1 MPIRVRLTL
10 VFLVAMAA
18 VMLATGV
25 FLTLRLRAELEN
37 AVDAGL
43 RSRAETLL
51 AALDPAAPSLG
62 PVDPLAEE
70 DEAFTQLLATNGTVV
85 ESSPILE
92 GRPLLPP
99 TTVRVLS
106 GPAFLE
112 RTVPTAEEP
121 VPARIL
127 ALPAGGGLVVVV
139 ASSLEEQRE
148 AVAALVGLLAVGG
161 PVALAVATGVVWLLT
176 GWAFRPVERM
186 RTEAEAVSM
195 SEPDRRLTVPS
206 TRDEVA
212 GLAGSLNRML
222 DRLEEALDRERR
234 FVDDASHEL
243 RTPVAALK
251 AELELAVSRSR
262 TKEELASA
270 VRRAAA
276 DSEALARLTEDLL
289 VLARADR
296 GRLPVRPAA
305 VDLGEVIDEVE
316 RALSHRASEAGVTVE
331 CRVEAAP
338 PARVDPVRLRQAL
351 SNLLDNAVRHT
362 PPGGRVRLT
371 ASRVDGAVVLEV
383 ADTGPGFPAETLAQP
398 FEPFARASTARGRE
412 GGAGLGMA
420 IVRAVVEAHGGSV
433 TLDNPDDGGARVR
446 IRIPGA

>member
-1 MPIRVRLTL
+1 VPIRVRLTL

-51 AALDPAAPSLG
+51 AALDPADPSLG
-62 PVDPLAEE
+62 PVNPLAEE

-92 GRPLLPP
+92 GRRLLPP
-99 TTVRVLS
+99 TTVRDLS

-121 VPARIL
+121 VPARLL

-161 PVALAVATGVVWLLT
+161 PVALALATGVVWLLT

-186 RTEAEAVSM
+186 STEAEAVSM
-195 SEPDRRLTVPS
+195 SEPDRRLTVPT

-212 GLAGSLNRML
+212 DLAGSLNRML

-251 AELELAVSRSR
+251 AELELAMSRSR
-262 TKEELASA
+262 RKEELESA

-305 VDLGEVIDEVE
+305 VDLDEVIDEVE

-331 CRVEAAP
+331 RHVDAAP
-338 PARVDPVRLRQAL
+338 PARVDPLRLRQAL

-383 ADTGPGFPAETLAQP
+383 ADTGPGFPAETLAHP
-398 FEPFARASTARGRE
+398 FEPFARASTVRGRE

-446 IRIPGA
+446 IRFPGA

>member
-10 VFLVAMAA
+10 IFLVAMAA
-18 VMLATGV
+18 VMVATGV
-25 FLTLRLRAELEN
+25 FLTLRLRVELEN
-37 AVDAGL
+37 SVDAGL
-43 RSRAETLL
+43 LSRAETLL
-51 AALDPAAPSLG
+51 AAVDGADPNLG

-70 DEAFTQLLATNGTVV
+70 DEAFTQLLRTNGSVV
-85 ESSPILE
+85 ASSPILE
-92 GRPLLPP
+92 DRPLLPP
-99 TTVRVLS
+99 DTVRDLT
-106 GPAFLE
+106 GPTFLE
-112 RTVPTAEEP
+112 RTVPTEEEP

-127 ALPAGGGLVVVV
+127 ALPAEGGLVVVV
-139 ASSLEEQRE
+139 ASSLEEQGE

-161 PVALAVATGVVWLLT
+161 PVALALATGMVWLLT

-186 RTEAEAVSM
+186 RTEAEAVSI
-195 SEPDRRLTVPS
+195 SEPARRLTVPS

-212 GLAGSLNRML
+212 RLAGSLNGML

-251 AELELAVSRSR
+251 AELELAVAGSR
-262 TKEELASA
+262 TKEELEAA

-296 GRLPVRPAA
+296 GRLPVRRSP
-305 VDLGEVIDEVE
+305 VDLDQVIGHVE
-316 RALSHRASEAGVTVE
+316 RSLAHRASEAGVTVE
-331 CRVEAAP
+331 RRVDATS
-338 PARVDPVRLRQAL
+338 PARVDPIRIRQAL

-362 PPGGRVRLT
+362 PAGGRVRVT
-371 ASRVDGAVVLEV
+371 ASRADGAVVLEV
-383 ADTGPGFPAETLAQP
+383 VDTGPGFPAEALAHP
-398 FEPFARASTARGRE
+398 FEPFTRASTLREPE

-433 TLDNPDDGGARVR
+433 TIDNPGDGGARVR
-446 IRIPGA
+446 LRFPGA

>member
-1 MPIRVRLTL
+1 VPIRVRLTL

-51 AALDPAAPSLG
+51 AALDPADPSLG

-161 PVALAVATGVVWLLT
+161 PLALAVATVVVWLLT

-195 SEPDRRLTVPS
+195 TEPDRRLTVPS

-251 AELELAVSRSR
+251 AELELAMSRSR
-262 TKEELASA
+262 TKEELESA
-270 VRRAAA
+270 VRRAAT

-296 GRLPVRPAA
+296 GRLPVRSAA
-305 VDLGEVIDEVE
+305 VDLDEVIDQVE

-331 CRVEAAP
+331 RRVDAAP
-338 PARVDPVRLRQAL
+338 PARVDPIRLRQAL

-383 ADTGPGFPAETLAQP
+383 ADTGPGFPAETLAHP
-398 FEPFARASTARGRE
+398 FEPFARASTVRGRE

-446 IRIPGA
+446 LRFPEA

>member
-51 AALDPAAPSLG
+51 AALDPADPSLG

-99 TTVRVLS
+99 TTVRVLG

-161 PVALAVATGVVWLLT
+161 PVALAVATVVVWLLT

-195 SEPDRRLTVPS
+195 SEPDRRLSMPS

-212 GLAGSLNRML
+212 ALAGSLNRML

-262 TKEELASA
+262 TKEELEAA
-270 VRRAAA
+270 ARRAAA

-305 VDLGEVIDEVE
+305 VDLDEVMDQVE
-316 RALSHRASEAGVTVE
+316 QALSHRASEAGVTVE
-331 CRVEAAP
+331 RRVDATP
-338 PARVDPVRLRQAL
+338 PARVDPVRLSQAM

-383 ADTGPGFPAETLAQP
+383 ADTGPGFPAETLAHP
-398 FEPFARASTARGRE
+398 FEPFARASTVRGRE

-433 TLDNPDDGGARVR
+433 TLDNPDSGGARVR
-446 IRIPGA
+446 LRFPGA

>member
-51 AALDPAAPSLG
+51 AALDPADPSLG

-161 PVALAVATGVVWLLT
+161 PLALAVATVVVWLLT

-195 SEPDRRLTVPS
+195 TEPDRRLTVPS

-251 AELELAVSRSR
+251 AELELAMSRSR
-262 TKEELASA
+262 TKEELESA

-296 GRLPVRPAA
+296 GRLPVRPGA
-305 VDLGEVIDEVE
+305 VDLDEVIDEVE

-331 CRVEAAP
+331 RRVDAAP

-371 ASRVDGAVVLEV
+371 AWRVDGTVVLEV
-383 ADTGPGFPAETLAQP
+383 ADTGPGFRAETLAHP
-398 FEPFARASTARGRE
+398 FEPFARATTARGRE
-412 GGAGLGMA
+412 GGAGLGMT

-446 IRIPGA
+446 LRFPGA

>member
-25 FLTLRLRAELEN
+25 FLTLRLRAELGN

-51 AALDPAAPSLG
+51 AALDPADPSLG
-62 PVDPLAEE
+62 PVNPLAEE
-70 DEAFTQLLATNGTVV
+70 DEAFTQLLATDGTVV

-99 TTVRVLS
+99 TSVRDLG
-106 GPAFLE
+106 GPAFLD

-127 ALPAGGGLVVVV
+127 ALPTGGGLVVVV
-139 ASSLEEQRE
+139 ASSLEEQSE

-161 PVALAVATGVVWLLT
+161 PVALAVATGLVWILT

-212 GLAGSLNRML
+212 GLVGSLNRML

-262 TKEELASA
+262 TKEELEAA

-305 VDLGEVIDEVE
+305 VDLDEVIEEVE
-316 RALSHRASEAGVTVE
+316 RALSHRASEAGITVE
-331 CRVEAAP
+331 RHVDATP
-338 PARVDPVRLRQAL
+338 PARVDPVRFRQAL

-362 PPGGRVRLT
+362 APGGRVRLT
-371 ASRVDGAVVLEV
+371 ASRVDGAVLLEV
-383 ADTGPGFPAETLAQP
+383 ADTGPGFPAETLAHP
-398 FEPFARASTARGRE
+398 FEPFARASTVRGRE

-433 TLDNPDDGGARVR
+433 TLDNPDGGGARVR
-446 IRIPGA
+446 LRFPGA

>member
-1 MPIRVRLTL
+1 VPIRVRLTL

-51 AALDPAAPSLG
+51 AALDPADPSLG

-161 PVALAVATGVVWLLT
+161 PLALAVATVVVWLLT

-195 SEPDRRLTVPS
+195 TEPDRRLTVPS

-251 AELELAVSRSR
+251 AELELAMSRSR
-262 TKEELASA
+262 TKEELESA

-296 GRLPVRPAA
+296 GRLPVRPGA
-305 VDLGEVIDEVE
+305 VDLDEVIDEVE

-331 CRVEAAP
+331 RRVDAAP

-371 ASRVDGAVVLEV
+371 AWRVDGTVVLEV
-383 ADTGPGFPAETLAQP
+383 ADTGPGFRAETLAHP
-398 FEPFARASTARGRE
+398 FEPFARATTARGRE
-412 GGAGLGMA
+412 GGAGLGMT

-446 IRIPGA
+446 LRFPGA

>member
-51 AALDPAAPSLG
+51 AALDPADPSLG

-70 DEAFTQLLATNGTVV
+70 DEAFTQLLAENGTVV

-99 TTVRVLS
+99 ATVRVLS

-161 PVALAVATGVVWLLT
+161 PAALTVATVVVWLLT

-195 SEPDRRLTVPS
+195 SEPDRRLTVPR

-212 GLAGSLNRML
+212 ALAGSLNRML

-251 AELELAVSRSR
+251 AELELALSRSR
-262 TKEELASA
+262 TKEELEAA
-270 VRRAAA
+270 ARRAAA

-305 VDLGEVIDEVE
+305 VDLDEVMDQ
-316 RALSHRASEAGVTVE
+316 V
-331 CRVEAAP
+331 
-338 PARVDPVRLRQAL
+338 AR
-351 SNLLDNAVRHT
+351 
-362 PPGGRVRLT
+362 
-371 ASRVDGAVVLEV
+371 
-383 ADTGPGFPAETLAQP
+383 
-398 FEPFARASTARGRE
+398 
-412 GGAGLGMA
+412 
-420 IVRAVVEAHGGSV
+420 
-433 TLDNPDDGGARVR
+433 
-446 IRIPGA
+446 